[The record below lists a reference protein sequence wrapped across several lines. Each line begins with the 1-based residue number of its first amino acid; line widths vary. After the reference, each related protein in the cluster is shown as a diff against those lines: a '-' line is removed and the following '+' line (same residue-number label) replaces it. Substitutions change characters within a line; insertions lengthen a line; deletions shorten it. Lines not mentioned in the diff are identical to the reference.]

1 LEIVGRITKELKM
14 KKLWIL
20 GFVLTT
26 LCTNAQTLSPKV
38 MPTSGGYSTGGDN
51 SLSWTMGETFTTTLV
66 SGTNILTQGEQQP
79 EINLTTGTVAGTVC
93 ASSSI
98 AVPFDAK
105 GYVDGSNVFTA
116 QLSDVAGSFAS
127 PVNIGTLGGTASGTI
142 LATIPVGTPP
152 GTGYRIRVVSSNPV
166 FTGPDNG
173 VNIAVT
179 AQLVWY
185 LDADGDGYYTGSPV
199 SGCTS
204 PGAGYVLT
212 VMGSGDCNDGNG
224 GIHPNAPEVC
234 NGIDDDCDGAT
245 DEPVPI
251 SSPWANGNVGS
262 ANGSANHTCSGN
274 TSTFTLTATGFSTS
288 SSDVLHSVYQPL
300 CGNGEI
306 IVRVLTVA
314 NGGWAGIMLRESL
327 DPGSKK
333 VAMKTQLS
341 SIVRR
346 EIRTATNGAASVLN
360 FNRPQHVWLRLVRSG
375 STFEGYTSINGTTWS
390 FAFSA
395 TISMTGCIYAG
406 MFAESINTNVTTTA
420 VFDQVS
426 VSGASSLAV
435 NPAQN
440 LPQDNSGEL
449 PDIAVDMYPNP
460 TSGKVSLTFRQFN
473 QVINK
478 RVTIKISNLLGESL
492 RVKQIDALEVP
503 TAYVD
508 LSEFMDG
515 VYLIQVEI
523 PGLALF
529 TEQIV
534 LTR

>member
-1 LEIVGRITKELKM
+1 M

-26 LCTNAQTLSPKV
+26 LYANAQMLSPKV
-38 MPTSGGYSTGGDN
+38 MPTSGGYATGGGN
-51 SLSWTMGETFTTTLV
+51 SLSWTMGETFTATLTAG
-66 SGTNILTQGEQQP
+66 SNMLTQGEQQP
-79 EINLTTGTVAGTVC
+79 EVNLLTGTVVSAVC
-93 ASSSI
+93 ASSNI

-105 GYVDGSNVFTA
+105 GYVDGANVFTA
-116 QLSDVAGSFAS
+116 QLSDAAGSFAN
-127 PVNIGTLGGTASGTI
+127 PVNIGTLSNTASGTI
-142 LATIPVGTPP
+142 MATIPVGTPP
-152 GTGYRIRVVSSNPV
+152 GTGYRIRIASSHPV

-185 LDADGDGYYTGSPV
+185 LDADADGYYTGSPV
-199 SGCTS
+199 SSCAS

-212 VMGSGDCNDGNG
+212 VTGGGDCNDGNG
-224 GIHPNAPEVC
+224 AIHPNAAEVC
-234 NGIDDDCDGAT
+234 NSIDDDCDGIT

-251 SSPWANGNVGS
+251 SSPWANSNVGP
-262 ANGSANHTCSGN
+262 ANGSANHTCNGN
-274 TSTFTLTATGFSTS
+274 TSTFTLNATGFSTS

-306 IVRVLTVA
+306 IARVLTVA
-314 NGGWAGIMLRESL
+314 NGGWAGITLRESL

-333 VAMKTQLS
+333 VGLKTQLS
-341 SIVRR
+341 NLLRR
-346 EIRTATNGAASVLN
+346 EIRTTTNGAVALLN
-360 FNRPQHVWLRLVRSG
+360 LVRPQHVWLRLVRNG
-375 STFEGYTSINGTTWS
+375 STFEGYTSTNGTSWS

-395 TISMTGCIYAG
+395 TITMTGCIYAG
-406 MFAESINTNVTTTA
+406 LFAESINTNVTTTA

-426 VSGASSLAV
+426 VSGASSLAFD
-435 NPAQN
+435 PAQN
-440 LPQDNSGEL
+440 LPQDSSGEQ
-449 PDIAVDMYPNP
+449 PDIQVDMYPNP

-529 TEQIV
+529 IEQIV

>member
-1 LEIVGRITKELKM
+1 M

-26 LCTNAQTLSPKV
+26 LGTNAQTLSPKV
-38 MPTSGGYSTGGDN
+38 MPTSGGYSTGGGN
-51 SLSWTMGETFTTTLV
+51 SLSWTMGETFTATL
-66 SGTNILTQGEQQP
+66 SAGGKILTQGEQQP
-79 EINLTTGTVAGTVC
+79 EINLTTGTVVGTVC

-105 GYVDGSNVFTA
+105 GYADGSNVFTA
-116 QLSDVAGSFAS
+116 QLSNAGGNFAS

-152 GTGYRIRVVSSNPV
+152 GTGYRIRVISSHPA

-173 VNIAVT
+173 VNIAIT
-179 AQLVWY
+179 AQLIWY
-185 LDADGDGYYTGSPV
+185 LDADADGYYTGSPV
-199 SGCTS
+199 SACTS

-212 VMGSGDCNDGNG
+212 VTGSGDCHDGNG
-224 GIHPNAPEVC
+224 AIHPNAGEIC
-234 NGIDDDCDGAT
+234 NGIDDDCDGVT
-245 DEPVPI
+245 DEAVAI
-251 SSPWANGNVGS
+251 SSPWANGSVG
-262 ANGSANHTCSGN
+262 AAGGSGYHTCSGN
-274 TSTFTLTATGFSTS
+274 NATFTLTATGFSTS

-306 IVRVLTVA
+306 IARVLTVA
-314 NGGWAGIMLRESL
+314 NSGWGGIMLRESL
-327 DPGSKK
+327 DAGSKK
-333 VAMKTQLS
+333 VALKTQLS
-341 SIVRR
+341 SIIRR
-346 EIRTATNGAASVLN
+346 EIRTATNGAANILN
-360 FNRPQHVWLRLVRSG
+360 FNRPQHVWLRLVRTG
-375 STFEGYTSINGTTWS
+375 STFEGFTSTNGTNWT

-406 MFAESINTNVTTTA
+406 MFTESINNNVTTTA

-426 VSGASSLAV
+426 VSGTSSLGVHSAH
-435 NPAQN
+435 N
-440 LPQDNSGEL
+440 LPQDSNGRQ

-460 TSGKVSLTFRQFN
+460 TSGKVSLTFRQFD
-473 QVINK
+473 QIMNK
-478 RVTIKISNLLGESL
+478 RVTIKVLNILGESL
-492 RVKQIDALEVP
+492 RLKQIDALEIP
-503 TAYVD
+503 AAYVD

-523 PGLALF
+523 PGLAPF

-534 LTR
+534 LNR